1 MKNRKVIIIAVI
13 AVVLVLI
20 TTILVINNNYNK
32 RDYTIEKVKDY
43 NYFVLV
49 ENNQYGV
56 IDKNGKKIIDTKY
69 DNIKIPNP
77 SKGVFIA
84 TQNSKNKVLNENG
97 EEIFSK
103 YELVDCIRLKNIA
116 SDLMYEKSVLR
127 YYKNG
132 KYGLIDFKG
141 KEITKPIYDEIDGL
155 PYKEGELLVKQN
167 DKYGVIN
174 IKGSKLINIEYEQ
187 ITVDGYYTE
196 QNGYKFAGY
205 IVSNKTQ
212 EGYRYGYINNNG
224 KLILKVEYNQLSRIT
239 DIEDNDN
246 AYLLGAKNGQ
256 FGVTKN
262 DKEIIKNEYQSIT
275 YDTTNQIL
283 LIERS
288 KKYGVASLDGK
299 IIVPAQYDQIDVTG
313 VYLYA
318 KDNQGTTVYNSNGTE
333 ANIDT
338 NIAILNTSNEKYK
351 IRINSEDGTKYGI
364 IGKDGKQII
373 EEKYNYIEYL
383 YDNYFIVSIENSK
396 LGVIDDKDNVK
407 IQIENDSLQK
417 VQDTSI
423 IQSVIAKDN
432 ITKLYDKNMSKICEM
447 KDAKIEVKDNYIVIY
462 NENEKK
468 YFNKEGNEIKNTE
481 VYPNNVLFAQQRD
494 NKWGFVNK
502 DGDMVVEAKYD
513 KVTEFNEFGFAS
525 VQKDEKWGAINTQG
539 KEVVEP
545 TYNLKDEIEPSFIG
559 TYYQVKY
566 GFGEVYYTDAK

>member
-1 MKNRKVIIIAVI
+1 M
-13 AVVLVLI
+13 
-20 TTILVINNNYNK
+20 
-32 RDYTIEKVKDY
+32 
-43 NYFVLV
+43 
-49 ENNQYGV
+49 
-56 IDKNGKKIIDTKY
+56 
-69 DNIKIPNP
+69 
-77 SKGVFIA
+77 
-84 TQNSKNKVLNENG
+84 
-97 EEIFSK
+97 
-103 YELVDCIRLKNIA
+103 
-116 SDLMYEKSVLR
+116 
-127 YYKNG
+127 
-132 KYGLIDFKG
+132 
-141 KEITKPIYDEIDGL
+141 
-155 PYKEGELLVKQN
+155 
-167 DKYGVIN
+167 
-174 IKGSKLINIEYEQ
+174 
-187 ITVDGYYTE
+187 
-196 QNGYKFAGY
+196 
-205 IVSNKTQ
+205 
-212 EGYRYGYINNNG
+212 
-224 KLILKVEYNQLSRIT
+224 
-239 DIEDNDN
+239 
-246 AYLLGAKNGQ
+246 
-256 FGVTKN
+256 
-262 DKEIIKNEYQSIT
+262 
-275 YDTTNQIL
+275 
-283 LIERS
+283 
-288 KKYGVASLDGK
+288 ASLDGK

-525 VQKDEKWGAINTQG
+525 VQKDGKWGAINTQG